1 MKEYK
6 SLIREGGDGLN
17 RLRATA
23 LYHDNGRCF
32 RCVGGHA
39 TRADAIAQDGEYRW
53 RCRCPRTEDVR
64 KMVEVVK
71 NEAGDTT
78 SFTAEGGNR
87 VEEILNMITTPV
99 DSSDW
104 SKHWTTVPPIDINT
118 GKSLTVQPDLSWDT
132 PMVVYCIRCRNC
144 GERYFGRTRCYH
156 IPSYSAN
163 AL

>member
-1 MKEYK
+1 MHRRNDTVGNC
-6 SLIREGGDGLN
+6 LDV
-17 RLRATA
+17 TA
-23 LYHDNGRCF
+23 
-32 RCVGGHA
+32 
-39 TRADAIAQDGEYRW
+39 
-53 RCRCPRTEDVR
+53 PRQPFFLL
-64 KMVEVVK
+64 

-132 PMVVYCIRCRNC
+132 PMVIYCIKCRKC
-144 GERYFGRTRCYH
+144 GKRYFGKTRCYH

-163 AL
+163 ALYFLQQ